1 MKPIVRNAAIV
12 AVLLTVT
19 AASAQ
24 EPVLGPCGYAVR
36 PMHNGTPAINHHAST
51 FEEGY
56 LRGQADYLRAQG
68 DYLYGWSLYMINL
81 QEARHRYIANQLY
94 AAEAFHAKRAAWR
107 DARRAEWDD
116 RPTREDCIRIA
127 RMRAGTHR

>member
-12 AVLLTVT
+12 AVLFTVT

-24 EPVLGPCGYAVR
+24 EPVSGHFGYAVR
-36 PMHNGTPAINHHAST
+36 PTHNGTPAIYHHAST

-56 LRGQADYLRAQG
+56 LRGQADYLRAYG
-68 DYLYGWSLYMINL
+68 DYLYARSLYMINF
-81 QEARHRYIANQLY
+81 QEARRRYIANQLH
-94 AAEAFHAKRAAWR
+94 AAEAFHAKREVWR
-107 DARRAEWDD
+107 EARRAEWDD

-127 RMRAGTHR
+127 KMRARIHR